1 MATAVIERPHVLHTV
16 KEYNVAVS
24 ALRRL
29 LERNPKR
36 GSREFEMLELL
47 SLLVEDYE
55 TRNIPEPPLP
65 SPPAVVDFMLKQ
77 KGLTRADLKRATTLE
92 KNVTTKIVMAV
103 FFQAQAPEELRDIPG
118 MDRVEMFVSTGLGR
132 LADSFARTLASG
144 SGTSSS

>member
-1 MATAVIERPHVLHTV
+1 MAD
-16 KEYNVAVS
+16 NDG
-24 ALRRL
+24 LRRYDAKAL
-29 LERNPKR
+29 LSKPVLEVVIAEKAYVVTA
-36 GSREFEMLELL
+36 MKVAQALELAAAAEAEQDGKKKERGTGDDEFL
-47 SLLVEDYE
+47 YLAFHD
-55 TRNIPEPPLP
+55 
-65 SPPAVVDFMLKQ
+65 Q
-77 KGLTRADLKRATTLE
+77 GLTRADLKRATTLE